1 MQICTLWQVR
11 WSSIELFESRSPRRR
26 YAILLADCS
35 LPMKSCMRMLS
46 LHVNPCAVLLA
57 FVLYCINRC
66 IDVMVALLCRQ
77 RLDGLTS
84 CRLCLLCHRQHR
96 AFPSFTTSSFD
107 AGSVGLTSSVP
118 AMQIARSCIVL
129 YFLNM
134 FAPGSSLRSLVIPV
148 CSELNPVDLRLSS
161 RLALRVSSDTKCG
174 RDKPV
179 SFCCSPV
186 HGSIVFGLCLIC
198 RRLGLRTAGGP
209 QALLVS
215 CIAAGWL
222 VVLSGT
228 PRRPG
233 AGPLA
238 GPAISVYALLCE
250 AERDGT
256 HGRSRC
262 GCYPPLRFRSLTF
275 ISPSH
280 VAMWWNQRRGKGWF
294 DTTRSPAARA
304 IGIPARLAPNKVD

>member
-1 MQICTLWQVR
+1 MQICTLWQLR
-11 WSSIELFESRSPRRR
+11 WSSIELFESRSPRRI

-35 LPMKSCMRMLS
+35 LPIKSCMRMLS

-148 CSELNPVDLRLSS
+148 CSELNPVDLRFGS

-174 RDKPV
+174 RDKSV
-179 SFCCSPV
+179 YFCCSPV
-186 HGSIVFGLCLIC
+186 HGWLVFGWCLIC
-198 RRLGLRTAGGP
+198 RGLGPRTPGGP
-209 QALLVS
+209 QALMAS
-215 CIAAGWL
+215 CTAAGWLKL

-228 PRRPG
+228 PRCPG

-238 GPAISVYALLCE
+238 DSAVCA
-250 AERDGT
+250 AV
-256 HGRSRC
+256 RSRE
-262 GCYPPLRFRSLTF
+262 GGHSRPQSLWVLSTSALPQPDFHRTVPRGDVVESEERGRVLRHR
-275 ISPSH
+275 PEPCH
-280 VAMWWNQRRGKGWF
+280 
-294 DTTRSPAARA
+294 
-304 IGIPARLAPNKVD
+304 

>member
-11 WSSIELFESRSPRRR
+11 WSSIELFESRSPRRI

-35 LPMKSCMRMLS
+35 LPIKSCMRMLS

-107 AGSVGLTSSVP
+107 AGSVDIQCP
-118 AMQIARSCIVL
+118 RYADRQVL

-134 FAPGSSLRSLVIPV
+134 FAPGSLLRSVVIPV

-174 RDKPV
+174 RDKPM

-186 HGSIVFGLCLIC
+186 HGWLVFGCFLIC
-198 RRLGLRTAGGP
+198 RG
-209 QALLVS
+209 
-215 CIAAGWL
+215 
-222 VVLSGT
+222 
-228 PRRPG
+228 
-233 AGPLA
+233 
-238 GPAISVYALLCE
+238 
-250 AERDGT
+250 
-256 HGRSRC
+256 
-262 GCYPPLRFRSLTF
+262 
-275 ISPSH
+275 
-280 VAMWWNQRRGKGWF
+280 
-294 DTTRSPAARA
+294 
-304 IGIPARLAPNKVD
+304 

>member
-1 MQICTLWQVR
+1 MQICTLWRVR
-11 WSSIELFESRSPRRR
+11 WSSIELFESRSPRRI
-26 YAILLADCS
+26 YAILLADCP
-35 LPMKSCMRMLS
+35 LPIKSCMRMLS

-66 IDVMVALLCRQ
+66 IDGMVALLCRQ

-179 SFCCSPV
+179 CPSAVPLFW
-186 HGSIVFGLCLIC
+186 
-198 RRLGLRTAGGP
+198 
-209 QALLVS
+209 
-215 CIAAGWL
+215 AGWCSAG
-222 VVLSGT
+222 VSSA
-228 PRRPG
+228 G
-233 AGPLA
+233 AGAAHSLAARGRSWPAAQQLA
-238 GPAISVYALLCE
+238 GLWFFRGLLAVLAQGPWLAQLYQCMRCCAKPRGMALTAAVAVGAIHLC
-250 AERDGT
+250 A
-256 HGRSRC
+256 S
-262 GCYPPLRFRSLTF
+262 
-275 ISPSH
+275 
-280 VAMWWNQRRGKGWF
+280 
-294 DTTRSPAARA
+294 AA
-304 IGIPARLAPNKVD
+304 